1 MLKTFA
7 SSASHGGSLVPF
19 PPRQVM
25 RSSAYSE
32 KGLLSVLNIQTVDAV
47 CLTCEADGMREL
59 DAWANASYTH
69 GQHPIRMYTLE
80 RRERL
85 TAAWYP
91 NKEVCDVNFVGNF
104 KIHCSLP
111 LEGVKHRIQ
120 DSAEVMLMH
129 MRNLYRVRPP
139 ELKAKPLGP
148 LPGDADMWWPLQ
160 PQLRKGL

>member
-1 MLKTFA
+1 M
-7 SSASHGGSLVPF
+7 
-19 PPRQVM
+19 
-25 RSSAYSE
+25 
-32 KGLLSVLNIQTVDAV
+32 
-47 CLTCEADGMREL
+47 
-59 DAWANASYTH
+59 
-69 GQHPIRMYTLE
+69 
-80 RRERL
+80 
-85 TAAWYP
+85 
-91 NKEVCDVNFVGNF
+91 NFVGNF